1 VAGKQAQF
9 VPGYR
14 LDGRYE
20 LLYPYAQGG
29 MATVWVAR
37 VQGKHGFEKLVA
49 VKTMLP
55 ALAQDA
61 AFRAMF
67 LDEANIASRIRHPNV
82 ADIVDLGEEGENIY
96 MVLEWV
102 QGDSWSKLQAAI
114 QQAGHAFPLGPLLR
128 IAADAC
134 AGLHAAHELRD
145 DAGNLLN
152 VVHRDVSPQ
161 NVLLTTGGIVK
172 VIDFGIAKAL
182 DRLAEQ
188 TQTGMHK
195 GKAHYTAPEQVRSRM
210 AVDRRADLWAIGTIL
225 YHHLAGRLPF
235 TGKTDLDIL
244 LALTEGKPPPPL
256 PPSVPSQVAD
266 VVMKALAHAPESR
279 FQTAAEMHRAL
290 EAVMPQP
297 TAPSD
302 VAALM
307 SHYLAARLEEK
318 RRDVAEAIAESD
330 ERARLSG
337 APRAARASL
346 IPELAPG
353 SQQRGAPASAPISQP
368 QVSATPAT
376 PFAAGARAQP
386 RLRTVHWLIMAV
398 SAAVAFAVWILV
410 VYVAFFGPLGQAPAP
425 ADRDVATGGA

>member
-1 VAGKQAQF
+1 MAGQQAQF

-114 QQAGHAFPLGPLLR
+114 AQAGHAFPLGPLLR

-256 PPSVPSQVAD
+256 PKSVPSPVAD
-266 VVMKALAHAPESR
+266 VVMKALAHAPDAR
-279 FQTAAEMHRAL
+279 FQTAAELQRAI

-297 TAPSD
+297 TAPGD

-318 RRDVAEAIAESD
+318 RRDVAEAIAEAD
-330 ERARLSG
+330 ERAG
-337 APRAARASL
+337 KPRAARPSLAPAASSQGLQPGVAAPASL
-346 IPELAPG
+346 PAPSLAPG
-353 SQQRGAPASAPISQP
+353 ATAPN
-368 QVSATPAT
+368 
-376 PFAAGARAQP
+376 ARPQP

-410 VYVAFFGPLGQAPAP
+410 FYVAFFGPLGQAPHAS
-425 ADRDVATGGA
+425 DVRVAQVGP

>member
-114 QQAGHAFPLGPLLR
+114 AQAGHAFPLGPLLR

-256 PPSVPSQVAD
+256 PKSVPSPVAD
-266 VVMKALAHAPESR
+266 LVMKALAHAPEAR
-279 FQTAAEMHRAL
+279 FQTAAEMQRAL

-297 TAPSD
+297 TAPAD

-330 ERARLSG
+330 ERAG
-337 APRAARASL
+337 KPRVARTSL
-346 IPELAPG
+346 IPEVAPKSQLGGAASSTPLPSASPLAAPPPALA
-353 SQQRGAPASAPISQP
+353 APA
-368 QVSATPAT
+368 
-376 PFAAGARAQP
+376 ARIQP

-410 VYVAFFGPLGQAPAP
+410 VYVAFFGPLGRAPAP
-425 ADRDVATGGA
+425 SDLDVGVGGA